1 MVGGLEAGKTVRLT
15 ILRKG
20 KMMQL
25 SFPLGPKPGAMK
37 DREG

>member
-1 MVGGLEAGKTVRLT
+1 MVGGLEAGKMVRLT

-20 KMMQL
+20 KTMQL
-25 SFPLGPKPGAMK
+25 SFPLGSKPDSAR